1 MATLPPAPMEA
12 HEPAA
17 YAPLP
22 ASLLALHRLRRAVC
36 AAELLASLPIHVTM
50 HVGGGRGARE

>member
-22 ASLLALHRLRRAVC
+22 ASLLALHRLSSAVC
-36 AAELLASLPIHVTM
+36 AAELLASLPIQVTM
-50 HVGGGRGARE
+50 QVWGRRGRR

>member
-22 ASLLALHRLRRAVC
+22 ASLLALHRLSSAVC
-36 AAELLASLPIHVTM
+36 ADFLVRLILKKYKLY
-50 HVGGGRGARE
+50 